1 MRVIKPLLAG
11 TFLIVTITV
20 MSLVAAAVLFAA
32 E

>member
-11 TFLIVTITV
+11 TFLIIVITV
-20 MSLVAAAVLFAA
+20 MSIAAAAVLLAA

>member
-11 TFLIVTITV
+11 TFLIIAITV
-20 MSLVAAAVLFAA
+20 MSLVAATVIFAA

>member
-11 TFLIVTITV
+11 TFLIIAITV
-20 MSLVAAAVLFAA
+20 MSIAAAAVLLAA